1 MSGLKSIN
9 NVVYMS
15 YHGYYIFLA
24 QHCFKKVISVF
35 IQSLSKGHS
44 HLTSTL
50 RERGLRNLKILQLK
64 GFDKLGEKCGQGG
77 RGSKKIQKIVCK
89 SYVNGL

>member
-15 YHGYYIFLA
+15 YHGCHNCLA
-24 QHCFKKVISVF
+24 QNFFKKVIPVF
-35 IQSLSKGHS
+35 IQSLSRGHS
-44 HLTSTL
+44 HMTSTL

-77 RGSKKIQKIVCK
+77 RG
-89 SYVNGL
+89 